1 MSSPRLDSGAPAATI
16 AAEEPSAAG
25 GASPAAPAKGPAET
39 AEDRASPHKEMS
51 GLEKAAA
58 MLVLLGDDYASRVYR
73 LLEDDEIQ
81 AISRAISHLRPLSPD
96 LAGDLMEEFFHMIL
110 ARDYMARGGS
120 NYAKRLLLKSVGPE
134 RSRKII
140 DQLTRP
146 ASSPDLFSNAQA
158 TPPPQLARL
167 LGAEHPQTIALVLA
181 HLTPENAA
189 AVMSHL
195 PEETRVKITMRLANL
210 GEVYPDAVQEVSRLL
225 DDRLA
230 GLNESSVGHYG
241 GVRSVA
247 ECLNRME
254 RGQSKAVLEQIEEED
269 PALANAIRNLMVVF
283 DDLML
288 VSDRQMMEVL
298 KRVDRNLLAAALKG
312 TSSELKNKFFSN
324 MSSRAAAMLQQEME
338 FMGPIKLKDVERAQ
352 SEIVAVVRQMEDEG
366 VIDFGRGS
374 SDELVL

>member
-1 MSSPRLDSGAPAATI
+1 MSSQAPEAARPAPPSENQAPAAT
-16 AAEEPSAAG
+16 AASAG
-25 GASPAAPAKGPAET
+25 NPAKSGSEPVEET
-39 AEDRASPHKEMS
+39 PPRKEFS

-58 MLVLLGDDYASRVYR
+58 MLVLLGDEYASRVYR

-81 AISRAISHLRPLSPD
+81 AISRAISQLRPLSPD
-96 LAGDLMEEFFHMIL
+96 IAADLMEEFSHMIL

-146 ASSPDLFSNAQA
+146 ATSQDLFANAQA

-167 LGAEHPQTIALVLA
+167 LSAEHPQTIALVLA
-181 HLTPENAA
+181 HLSPDGAA

-195 PEETRVKITMRLANL
+195 PDEARVKIAIRLANL
-210 GEVYPDAVQEVSRLL
+210 GDVYPDAVQEVSRML

-247 ECLNRME
+247 ECLNRMD
-254 RGQSKAVLEQIEEED
+254 RTQGKTVLERIEDED

-288 VSDRQMMEVL
+288 ISDRQMMEVL

-324 MSSRAAAMLQQEME
+324 MSQRAAGMLQQEME
-338 FMGPIKLKDVERAQ
+338 FMGPVKLKDVERAQ
-352 SEIVAVVRQMEDEG
+352 SEIVAVVRQMEEEG
-366 VIDFGRGS
+366 LIDFGRGS
-374 SDELVL
+374 ADELVV